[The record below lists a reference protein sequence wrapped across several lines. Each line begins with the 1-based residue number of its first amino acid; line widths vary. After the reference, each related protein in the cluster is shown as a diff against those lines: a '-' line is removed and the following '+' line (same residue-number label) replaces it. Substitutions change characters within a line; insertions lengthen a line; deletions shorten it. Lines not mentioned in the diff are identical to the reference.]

1 MRTGRRINWA
11 GLIANVVSGAAAGAA
26 AAMLAQGATLNTVLL
41 AAGAGALLSLSGFLT
56 PRRRTPKGQG

>member
-1 MRTGRRINWA
+1 MKRYNWA

-26 AAMLAQGATLNTVLL
+26 AAMLVKGATLNTVLM
-41 AAGAGALLSLSGFLT
+41 AAGSGALLSLAGFLT